1 MDQNFFNQ
9 EFYYRINVMN
19 LKMPPLRE
27 IPDDI
32 PMITKHL
39 LINIAE
45 AYGGKQVSLSDCAIK
60 KLKTCRF
67 LGNVRELKNTLERA
81 YALSDG
87 NHITVN
93 DLHIKDQVVL
103 PESSTLDGSD
113 LSLRNYL
120 EKIEKQAIKAA
131 LVKTQHNKTAAAKLL
146 GVSFRTLRYRLL
158 KLGFGKSNEYLE

>member
-1 MDQNFFNQ
+1 M
-9 EFYYRINVMN
+9 
-19 LKMPPLRE
+19 
-27 IPDDI
+27 
-32 PMITKHL
+32 
-39 LINIAE
+39 
-45 AYGGKQVSLSDCAIK
+45 
-60 KLKTCRF
+60 
-67 LGNVRELKNTLERA
+67 RELKNTLERA